1 MKLEDRWMVA
11 RRGER
16 LAERKNEGEKKKEA
30 AAGEKG
36 TPIYDGE
43 RGQGAGLRRIY
54 TADTYTT
61 GTSMYVRTHVRVHV
75 HIHSRGCGGSRVCTR
90 IRARVVR
97 EEFLLPAHAGISS
110 YVAQHWP
117 PSLEQAG
124 WN

>member
-1 MKLEDRWMVA
+1 MVA

-36 TPIYDGE
+36 TH
-43 RGQGAGLRRIY
+43 R
-54 TADTYTT
+54 YTT
-61 GTSMYVRTHVRVHV
+61 AKGVRGLVFGAYVPRRYVHDRYIDVRTHVRVHT
-75 HIHSRGCGGSRVCTR
+75 HGRGCGGSRVCTR

-97 EEFLLPAHAGISS
+97 EEFLPAHGGISS